1 MDSDHIR
8 NRRAWDAGSDDYQRR
23 HGAQLAANAEAW
35 GVWSLP
41 ESDLQ
46 LLGDV
51 AGRDV
56 LELGCG
62 AAQWSISLAKRGA
75 RCVGLDNSERQLEH
89 ARAALAAGGVDVRL
103 VHGTAESPPFPDAA
117 FDIAFCD
124 HGALSFS
131 APEVTIPQV
140 ARLLRPGGIF
150 AFSVGHPL
158 REVCWD
164 WKADHLSRTLHQ
176 SYFDLGAIEDPTD
189 GSVSYVR
196 PIATYIGLLLDAG
209 FVLEK
214 LLEPRPLPE
223 AVSSYDFA
231 ELEWAR
237 NFPAEVMFRARRR

>member
-1 MDSDHIR
+1 VDSDQLR
-8 NRRAWDAGSDDYQRR
+8 NRRAWDAASDDYQRR

-51 AGRDV
+51 EGRDV
-56 LELGCG
+56 LEFGCG
-62 AAQWSISLAKRGA
+62 AAQWSISLARRGA
-75 RCVGLDNSERQLEH
+75 RCVALDNSERQLEH
-89 ARAALAAGGVDVRL
+89 ARAATAAARSDVRL
-103 VHGTAESPPFPDAA
+103 VHGNAESPPFGGAT
-117 FDIAFCD
+117 FDIVFCD
-124 HGALSFS
+124 HGAVSYS
-131 APEVTIPQV
+131 SPEVTIPQV

-164 WKADHLSRTLHQ
+164 WKTDQLSRTLIQ
-176 SYFDLGAIEDPTD
+176 SYFDLGAIEDPAD

-196 PIATYIGLLLDAG
+196 PVATYVSLLLAAG

-214 LLEPRPLPE
+214 FLEPRPPAD
-223 AVSSYDFA
+223 AVSSYDFVS
-231 ELEWAR
+231 LEWAR
-237 NFPAEVMFRARRR
+237 NFPAEVMFRARLR